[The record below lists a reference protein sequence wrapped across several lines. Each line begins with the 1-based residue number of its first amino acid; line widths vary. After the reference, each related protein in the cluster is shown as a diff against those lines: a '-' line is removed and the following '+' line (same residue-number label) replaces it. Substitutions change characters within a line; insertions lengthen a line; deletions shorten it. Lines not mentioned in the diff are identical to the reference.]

1 MVMKTLENPFITSIR
16 NLKQSVDA
24 RIKVRRIQDKI
35 VMYGIVSDDE
45 MEYLRVHTDWDRVN
59 PRTPSNLG

>member
-24 RIKVRRIQDKI
+24 RVKVRQIQDKI
-35 VMYGIVSDDE
+35 VMYGVISDDE
-45 MEYLRVHTDWDRVN
+45 MEDLRTHSDWDRVN